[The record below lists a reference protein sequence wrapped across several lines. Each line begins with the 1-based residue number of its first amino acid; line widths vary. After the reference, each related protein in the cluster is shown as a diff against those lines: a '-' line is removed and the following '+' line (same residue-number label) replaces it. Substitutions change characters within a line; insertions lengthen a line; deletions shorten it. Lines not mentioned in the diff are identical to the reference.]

1 MDLFE
6 VREGKAMPSVHA
18 LLIKPFKTIWEE
30 DKTATKENAINAF
43 TFIELNCS
51 PKKSNSYSGYDPEER
66 YRKLKKDIYGD
77 EAYQL
82 PGLVVDGIMKYE
94 EFLENASP
102 SFPLLKDALAASI
115 KFRNHLG
122 EIDLKERTNSGTAVY
137 KPKDISGA
145 FKDIPDMAKTLE
157 TLRDKVNQELLADTK
172 TRNNREIGHFEE

>member
-18 LLIKPFKTIWEE
+18 LMIRPFKTIWEE
-30 DKTATKENAINAF
+30 DTDKAKAEAINAF
-43 TFIELNCS
+43 TFIELGCS
-51 PKKSNSYSGYDPEER
+51 PKKSNPYSGYDEEER
-66 YRKLKKDIYGD
+66 HRKLKFDIYGD
-77 EAYQL
+77 ETYRL

-94 EFLENASP
+94 EFLESASP
-102 SFPLLKDALAASI
+102 TFPLLKDALEASK
-115 KFRNHLG
+115 KFRDQLG
-122 EIDLKERTNSGTAVY
+122 KIDLAERTNSGTAVY

-172 TRNNREIGHFEE
+172 TRNNREIGQYEE